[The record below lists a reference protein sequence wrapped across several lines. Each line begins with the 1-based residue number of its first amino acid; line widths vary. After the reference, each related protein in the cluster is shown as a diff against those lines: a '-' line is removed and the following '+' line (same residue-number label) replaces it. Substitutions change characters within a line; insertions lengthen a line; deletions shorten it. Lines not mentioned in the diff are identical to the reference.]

1 MYTIKGNLSDTCILQ
16 KFCYYLKCTNKNY
29 KYGVTGEVG
38 IRSTKGLPGKPDQL
52 ERQVSYPRTL
62 ENNFLK
68 KLPHMPVHAQKRK
81 PRVK

>member
-1 MYTIKGNLSDTCILQ
+1 
-16 KFCYYLKCTNKNY
+16 
-29 KYGVTGEVG
+29 
-38 IRSTKGLPGKPDQL
+38 PGKPDQL